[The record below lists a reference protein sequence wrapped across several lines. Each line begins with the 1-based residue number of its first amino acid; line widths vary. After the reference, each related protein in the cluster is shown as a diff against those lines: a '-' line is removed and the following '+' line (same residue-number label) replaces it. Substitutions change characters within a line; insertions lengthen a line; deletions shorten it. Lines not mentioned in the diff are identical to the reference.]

1 MNSLVSGLIG
11 YALKEVVVPLVKETF
26 DDNKTEEKQVPEKE
40 EKMHFLKVTDLIKM
54 VHQILLISWCKPI
67 LNI

>member
-1 MNSLVSGLIG
+1 MNLLVSGLIG

-40 EKMHFLKVTDLIKM
+40 VENALFESNDLIKM
-54 VHQILLISWCKPI
+54 VS
-67 LNI
+67 NIIDIVV

>member
-1 MNSLVSGLIG
+1 MNLLVSGLIG

-40 EKMHFLKVTDLIKM
+40 VENALFESNDLIKM
-54 VHQILLISWCKPI
+54 VSNLIDI
-67 LNI
+67 VV

>member
-1 MNSLVSGLIG
+1 MNLLVSGLIG

-40 EKMHFLKVTDLIKM
+40 VENALFESDDLIKM
-54 VHQILLISWCKPI
+54 VS
-67 LNI
+67 NIIDIVV

>member
-1 MNSLVSGLIG
+1 MNLLVSGLIG

-40 EKMHFLKVTDLIKM
+40 VENALFESNNLIKM
-54 VHQILLISWCKPI
+54 VS
-67 LNI
+67 NIVDIVV

>member
-1 MNSLVSGLIG
+1 MNLLVSGLIG

-40 EKMHFLKVTDLIKM
+40 VENALFESNNLIKM
-54 VHQILLISWCKPI
+54 VS
-67 LNI
+67 NIIDIVV

>member
-1 MNSLVSGLIG
+1 MNLLVSGLIG

-40 EKMHFLKVTDLIKM
+40 VENAIFESNDLIKM
-54 VHQILLISWCKPI
+54 VS
-67 LNI
+67 NIIDIVV

>member
-1 MNSLVSGLIG
+1 MNLLVSGLIG

-40 EKMHFLKVTDLIKM
+40 VKNAIFESNDLIKM
-54 VHQILLISWCKPI
+54 VS
-67 LNI
+67 NIIDIVV

>member
-1 MNSLVSGLIG
+1 INMNLLVSGLIG

-40 EKMHFLKVTDLIKM
+40 VENALFESNDLIKM
-54 VHQILLISWCKPI
+54 VS
-67 LNI
+67 NIIDIVV

>member
-1 MNSLVSGLIG
+1 MNLLASGLIG

-40 EKMHFLKVTDLIKM
+40 VENALFESNDLIKM
-54 VHQILLISWCKPI
+54 VS
-67 LNI
+67 NIIDIVV

>member
-1 MNSLVSGLIG
+1 MNLLVSGLIG

-40 EKMHFLKVTDLIKM
+40 VENALFESNDLIKM
-54 VHQILLISWCKPI
+54 VS
-67 LNI
+67 NIVDIVV